1 MTTSAVRDEPVG
13 VLGGLGPAATV
24 LFMHRVVE
32 LTDADRDQ
40 DHVDLL
46 VWQHGSIPDRSA
58 FLLGHGESP
67 EPVLVADAVA
77 LERAGARFIAI
88 PCNTAVVWVE
98 QMRAAVSI
106 EVLDTVAETV
116 DAARRAVPGL
126 QRLGVLATD
135 GTLLAGTYAGA
146 AAAAGIDLVTPSPEV
161 QREVMAI
168 VYDGVK
174 AGVPVSRARFDAV
187 VDHLRD
193 QGAEAVALG
202 CTELSVLHG
211 ELGVD
216 DVTIVD
222 SIGALARRVVLRAG
236 APLRA

>member
-146 AAAAGIDLVTPSPEV
+146 AAAAGIDLLTPSPEV

-174 AGVPVSRARFDAV
+174 AGVPVSRERFDAV

>member
-98 QMRAAVSI
+98 EMRAAVSI

>member
-1 MTTSAVRDEPVG
+1 MSASATRDEPVG

-24 LFMHRVVE
+24 HFMHRLVG
-32 LTDADRDQ
+32 LTDAHRDQ

-98 QMRAAVSI
+98 QMRAAVAI

-116 DAARRAVPGL
+116 AAARRAVPGL
-126 QRLGVLATD
+126 QRLGLLATD
-135 GTLLAGTYAGA
+135 GTLLAGTYAAA
-146 AAAAGIDLVTPSPEV
+146 AAAAGVDLLTPSADV
-161 QREVMAI
+161 QREVMSI
-168 VYDGVK
+168 IYDGVK
-174 AGVPVSRARFDAV
+174 AGMPVPRERFDAV
-187 VDHLRD
+187 VDHLRE

-202 CTELSVLHG
+202 CTELSVLY
-211 ELGVD
+211 EDLRVD
-216 DVTIVD
+216 DPRIID
-222 SIGALARRVVLRAG
+222 SIDALARRVVERSG
-236 APLRA
+236 APLRH

>member
-1 MTTSAVRDEPVG
+1 MSEAVGRDEPVG

-24 LFMHRVVE
+24 HFMHRLVE
-32 LTDADRDQ
+32 LTDAQRDQ
-40 DHVDLL
+40 DHVDLI

-77 LERAGARFIAI
+77 LERAGARFLAI

-98 QMRAAVSI
+98 QLRAAVSI

-116 DAARRAVPGL
+116 AAAGRAVPGL
-126 QRLGVLATD
+126 QRLGLLATD
-135 GTLLAGTYAGA
+135 GTLLAGTYAA
-146 AAAAGIDLVTPSPEV
+146 AAAAVGVDLVTPSPEV
-161 QREVMAI
+161 QREVMWI
-168 VYDGVK
+168 IYDGVK
-174 AGVPVSRARFDAV
+174 AGEPVPRERFDAV
-187 VDHLRD
+187 VEHLRD
-193 QGAEAVALG
+193 RGAEAVALG

-216 DVTIVD
+216 DTTIVD
-222 SIGALARRVVLRAG
+222 SIDALARRVVVRAG
-236 APLRA
+236 APLRG

>member
-1 MTTSAVRDEPVG
+1 MTAGAVRDEPVG

-24 LFMHRVVE
+24 LFMRRLVE
-32 LTDADRDQ
+32 LTDAPRDQ

-67 EPVLVADAVA
+67 EPQLVADAVA

-135 GTLLAGTYAGA
+135 GTLLAGTYAAA
-146 AAAAGIDLVTPSPEV
+146 AAAAGIDLITPAPEV
-161 QREVMAI
+161 QREVMSI

-174 AGVPVSRARFDAV
+174 AGEPVPRERFDAV
-187 VDHLRD
+187 VDHLRE

-222 SIGALARRVVLRAG
+222 SIEALARRVVLRAG
-236 APLRA
+236 ASLRA